1 MPSGTASA
9 NQVTTLHDAYG
20 RLPNRA
26 IDKPSS
32 REAARN
38 PNNAVMQLAQILGRL
53 RELHGRMTC
62 VNRALRGS
70 FPEDQQ
76 PASEPEQSVVR
87 LIEMIGTALNECEE
101 ECSTMQ
107 SVLGV

>member
-20 RLPNRA
+20 RLPKSA
-26 IDKPSS
+26 IDK
-32 REAARN
+32 REVAS
-38 PNNAVMQLAQILGRL
+38 PNNAVMQLAHILGRL